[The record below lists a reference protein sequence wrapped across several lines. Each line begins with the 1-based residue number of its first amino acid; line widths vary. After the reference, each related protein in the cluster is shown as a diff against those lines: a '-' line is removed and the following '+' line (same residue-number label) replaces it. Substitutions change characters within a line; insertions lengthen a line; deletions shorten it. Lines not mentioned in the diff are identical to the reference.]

1 MTTTNLQIIGLQEDE
16 KLWRYMDLSKF
27 ISLLEKNALWLA
39 RADTFRD
46 RHEGRFPSEMRKI
59 IESAY
64 ESFDENDSGIVKDA
78 DDFQDYLIKNTFINC
93 WHKNAKENMVMWEI
107 YGRHSNSVAVQTS
120 VGLISDNLMC
130 GIQGHSLILKSVDY
144 RPLEEVSGMLR
155 YEECFFLK
163 RPHFKFENEARLCL
177 DTYSRFNPI
186 KNNPYGHYVDISCN
200 SFIEKILVH
209 PDSQDW
215 FIDVV
220 SSIVDKYQIKAP
232 IEKGAYGNT

>member
-1 MTTTNLQIIGLQEDE
+1 MMNLNLQVIGLQKNE

-46 RHEGRFPSEMRKI
+46 RHEGRFPNEMRKI
-59 IESAY
+59 IEKYYKDSGK
-64 ESFDENDSGIVKDA
+64 NDSGIVKDA
-78 DDFQDYLIKNTFINC
+78 DDFQDYLIKNTFISC
-93 WHKNAKENMVMWEI
+93 WHKNTKENMVMWEI
-107 YGRHSNSVAVQTS
+107 YGRDSNSIAIQTS
-120 VGLISDNLMC
+120 AGLISSNLIC
-130 GIQGHSLILKSVDY
+130 VIQGYSLILNSVDY
-144 RPLEEVSGMLR
+144 RPLEEIPQTLR
-155 YEECFFLK
+155 YEDLFFLK
-163 RPHFKFENEARLCL
+163 RPHFEFENEVRLCL
-177 DTYSRFNPI
+177 DTYSKFSPI

-209 PDSQDW
+209 PDSQNW

-232 IEKGAYGNT
+232 IEKGVYGNT

>member
-1 MTTTNLQIIGLQEDE
+1 MTTINLQIIGLQEDE

-59 IESAY
+59 IERAY
-64 ESFDENDSGIVKDA
+64 ASFDENDGGIVKDA
-78 DDFQDYLIKNTFINC
+78 DDFQDYLTKNTFINC
-93 WHKNAKENMVMWEI
+93 WHKNSEENMVMWEI
-107 YGRHSNSVAVQTS
+107 YARHSNSVAIQTS
-120 VGLISDNLMC
+120 AGLISDNLTC

-144 RPLEEVSGMLR
+144 RPLKEISGVLR

-163 RPHFKFENEARLCL
+163 RPHFKFENEVRLCL
-177 DTYSRFNPI
+177 DTYSKFNPI
-186 KNNPYGHYVDISCN
+186 KNNPYGHYIDISCN

-220 SSIVDKYQIKAP
+220 SSIVNKYQIKAP